1 MLRPSPSCI
10 LNMLTAIFRRFK
22 SDSSAVGN
30 DLNKKIL
37 EAFNSIIDK
46 GTKSSINR
54 KEPVVEPLAR
64 YNVENRNSIIK
75 LQDYKSKLSTSNDEP
90 IMMKNPP
97 DIFRRNKMSSQFLHK
112 VYLNVKET
120 PFTN

>member
-1 MLRPSPSCI
+1 MLA
-10 LNMLTAIFRRFK
+10 AIFRRFK

-54 KEPVVEPLAR
+54 KEPVIEPIAR
-64 YNVENRNSIIK
+64 FNVENCNSIVK
-75 LQDYKSKLSTSNDEP
+75 LQDYKSRLSIVNDEP
-90 IMMKNPP
+90 IIMKSPP
-97 DIFRRNKMSSQFLHK
+97 DIFKRNKMSPQFLHK
-112 VYLNVKET
+112 VNLLLKNSV
-120 PFTN
+120 FM

>member
-1 MLRPSPSCI
+1 
-10 LNMLTAIFRRFK
+10 MLTAIFRRFK

-54 KEPVVEPLAR
+54 KEPVVEPIAR
-64 YNVENRNSIIK
+64 YNVENRNSIVK

-112 VYLNVKET
+112 VNLNVKER
-120 PFTN
+120 NSV